1 MTHVVH
7 WDDVGGR
14 DREAGD
20 IHATWF
26 DLGGAAGS
34 DRVGVNRIRIHPGRR
49 ATPAHVHGAEEEIF
63 HVVGGSGLLW
73 QDGTTCRVGAG
84 DTIVHVAGR
93 ETHTLRAGPNGLDV
107 LAFGMR
113 VPVELC
119 YLPRAG
125 HSWAGPTVVASPG
138 LQNLFRL
145 DDDAGDFPF
154 PDPGERFPNVVRIDD
169 VEPMASGPPGR
180 TRLDLGS
187 AGGSHRT
194 GLKHV
199 RSDVGKLIC
208 VPHCHSAE
216 EELFVVLEGDGT
228 CELGDEVFPV
238 RRGSVIARPAGTGV
252 SHAIRAG
259 SSGIG
264 VLAYGTR
271 EPSDICFY
279 PRSGKV
285 YICGV
290 GVIGRLEQLDYWE
303 GEEL

>member
-7 WDDVGGR
+7 WDEAPW
-14 DREAGD
+14 RERHAGD
-20 IHATWF
+20 IHADWA
-26 DLGGAAGS
+26 DLGRAGGTV
-34 DRVGVNRIRIHPGRR
+34 RIGLNRIRLRPGRR
-49 ATPAHVHGAEEEIF
+49 STPAHVHGAEEEIF
-63 HVVGGSGLLW
+63 HVLGGSGLLW
-73 QDGTTCRVGAG
+73 QDGVTCRVGPG
-84 DTIVHVAGR
+84 DTVVHLAGGG
-93 ETHTLRAGPNGLDV
+93 THTLRAGDEGLDV

-125 HSWAGPTVVASPG
+125 HSWAGPTVLASPG
-138 LQNLFRL
+138 IRNLFRL
-145 DDDAGDFPF
+145 DDEAGEFAFPE
-154 PDPGERFPNVVRIDD
+154 PGDRFANVVPLAS
-169 VEPMASGPPGR
+169 VEPMDGPPGR

-199 RSDVGKLIC
+199 RSDPGKLIC

-216 EELFVVLEGDGT
+216 EELFVVVEGDGT
-228 CELGDEVFPV
+228 CELGEEPFPV
-238 RRGSVIARPAGTGV
+238 RAGSVIARPAGTGV
-252 SHAIRAG
+252 AHAIRAG
-259 SSGIG
+259 DGGIS

-271 EPSDICFY
+271 EPNDICYY
-279 PRSGKV
+279 PRSGKI
-285 YICGV
+285 YFCGL